1 MIDDFKMYS
10 VSDEYI
16 DFLRMRYPNV
26 YSNKEIQRTHTR
38 KYIGIVLRIGVF
50 CYYVPLSSP
59 KRSDYQQAGGQQV
72 IKKSIVPITRIVVRN
87 SQGNK
92 ELKGT
97 LRISHMIPV
106 PESELESYDLEHEQ
120 DLAYKD
126 LVQDEILFIR
136 RNKVKIKNNVKLMY
150 KQKQEGSRAE
160 GYVKSALDFKA
171 LEKRCM
177 EYIAAKAA
185 DRGQADKNMTG
196 T

>member
-10 VSDEYI
+10 VSDKYI
-16 DFLRMRYPNV
+16 DFLRTRYPNV

-38 KYIGIVLRIGVF
+38 KYIGIVLRIGDF

-59 KRSDYQQAGGQQV
+59 KRSDYQQAGSQQV
-72 IKKSIVPITRIVVRN
+72 IKKSIVPIIRIVARN

-97 LRISHMIPV
+97 LCVSHMIPV
-106 PESELESYDLEHEQ
+106 PESELELYDLEHEQ

-126 LVQDEILFIR
+126 LVQDELLFIR
-136 RNKVKIKNNVKLMY
+136 RNKAKIENNVKLMY
-150 KQKQEGSRAE
+150 KQKQEGGSA
-160 GYVKSALDFKA
+160 GYIKSALDFKA
-171 LEKRCM
+171 LEKRCT

-185 DRGQADKNMTG
+185 DHSQADKI
-196 T
+196 